1 MALTTESIAEV
12 FLSHRLGLT
21 AYLSMVTQNHHLAE
35 DVFQETCVKALGKK
49 ESFESTQH
57 LLNWFR
63 VAARNRAIDLIRS
76 RDGKYQGLS
85 AKVLELFEQD
95 LADHQEERKH
105 LIRLL
110 MDCVSES
117 TPRNRE
123 LIRLKYFEGW
133 SGEQISQK
141 LNRKIDS
148 IYQAMSRLH
157 KALHLCVSEKQKK
170 AVL

>member
-1 MALTTESIAEV
+1 MALTTECIAEV

-21 AYLSMVTQNHHLAE
+21 AYLSMVTHNHHLAE
-35 DVFQETCVKALGKK
+35 DVFQETCVKALGRK
-49 ESFESTQH
+49 ETFESKQH

-76 RDGKYQGLS
+76 RDGKYEGLS
-85 AKVLELFEQD
+85 NKVLELFEQD
-95 LADHQEERKH
+95 LNKEKEHKQE

-110 MDCVSES
+110 MDCVAES

-123 LIRLKYFEGW
+123 LIRLKYYEGW
-133 SGEQISQK
+133 SGEQISKK
-141 LNRKIDS
+141 LDRKIDS
-148 IYQAMSRLH
+148 IYQAISRLH
-157 KALHLCVSEKQKK
+157 KALHICVSEKQKK